1 MLRFSEKLAFAPFW
15 AVGYHRAMH
24 VGSGTVVD
32 GKIIVEGLSLPEG
45 TVVTILTPDDDSVVH
60 LPPALEKEL
69 VEALDEADQEEGGAG
84 PEFFET
90 LRRFG

>member
-1 MLRFSEKLAFAPFW
+1 
-15 AVGYHRAMH
+15 MH
-24 VGSGTVVD
+24 VATGTVVE

-45 TVVTILTPDDDSVVH
+45 TVVTVLSPDDASVVQ
-60 LPPALEKEL
+60 LPPALEMEL
-69 VEALDEADQEEGGAG
+69 VEALEEADQEEGGAG

>member
-1 MLRFSEKLAFAPFW
+1 MNVAN
-15 AVGYHRAMH
+15 
-24 VGSGTVVD
+24 GTVVE

-45 TVVTILTPDDDSVVH
+45 TVVMVLTPDDDYGIH
-60 LPPALEKEL
+60 LPAALEKEL